1 MKHIASSVR
10 VINYTV
16 EPINADGFCFD
27 LPLQQA
33 VLILKTEMDL
43 VTTAHDMH
51 NIEEDQQRHN
61 SQSIILP
68 STNEYHSE
76 LQFHILKLLKNE
88 KDGDAEDGLHARNS
102 GILRIISVLAS
113 VELNRN
119 ITTYSTLKRKRVD
132 AHIGD
137 IPITLVE
144 EKSDRCDLEVAK
156 RELREK
162 FAWPPHYC
170 NLPFIIAIAVADD
183 VISFNKL
190 NRSLFLMDEL
200 KVDLSLN
207 KQETFR
213 YSFK

>member
-1 MKHIASSVR
+1 
-10 VINYTV
+10 
-16 EPINADGFCFD
+16 
-27 LPLQQA
+27 QA

-51 NIEEDQQRHN
+51 NIEDQQLQRHN
-61 SQSIILP
+61 
-68 STNEYHSE
+68 N
-76 LQFHILKLLKNE
+76 
-88 KDGDAEDGLHARNS
+88 GDAEDGLHARNS

-170 NLPFIIAIAVADD
+170 ICNLPFIIAIAVADD

-207 KQETFR
+207 KQETFQ
-213 YSFK
+213 YSF